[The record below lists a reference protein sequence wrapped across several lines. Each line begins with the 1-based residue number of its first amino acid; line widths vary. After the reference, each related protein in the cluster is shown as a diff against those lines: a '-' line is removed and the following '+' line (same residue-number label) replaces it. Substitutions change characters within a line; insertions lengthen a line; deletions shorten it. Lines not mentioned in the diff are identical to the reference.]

1 MHTSSKIHEA
11 LRHAEGGL
19 PVIRCRILF
28 MTAMLLFIF
37 FTAGARCSAEE
48 PPRSWHI
55 TADKI
60 VNLADDDLFVAE
72 GTVIISREDQILTAD
87 RVTYNRRSAFVRAEG
102 NVRLSSAGHILRCE
116 RGTFNLN
123 DGTAYLLRGSLFLGT
138 NHFYIRGRDMWKTGP
153 STYFVKGCRITSCD
167 GESPDWSITGSE
179 VEVTIEGYGTAKHA
193 AFFVK
198 RVPLLYFPY
207 IIFPA
212 KRKRQTGFLPPSVG
226 YSERNGMDF
235 ELPFFWATSQQTDA
249 TFYERYLAERGVK
262 HGLEVR
268 YITGVDSKGAFLY
281 DTISDR
287 RESKDMFS
295 EDDLKISPYPR
306 TNQKRYW
313 FRSRADQRFPFGIVS
328 RLDVDFVSDY
338 DYLREFKR
346 PDVGTEYRAQL
357 DEESGRPLEEVQ
369 SPTRRSALRLSRDFQ
384 DFSVQALASYYQRPE
399 RPEQNTT
406 AQPLAGLDLAI
417 LPRRIVTLPVFFSL
431 ESDYASIYRET
442 GYRGQRLALGPSIS
456 YPLWP
461 IPFLE
466 IEPSVT
472 YLMTTQWIEEHQGH
486 RVKQTKDAYE
496 LGLRISTILERVFAV
511 ERGTVKSVKHKFQPE
526 LTYILRPYPEEG
538 EFSPWFEPVDTLGR
552 LNSIS
557 LSLQNYLD
565 ARRED
570 KEGKR
575 SYSQSSNLTLTQPYD
590 LDEATED
597 KPPGVERK
605 PFGPLSATLSLTPYP
620 ALNLSASAYYD
631 HYEEYLSS
639 GSVGLDLTVMRG
651 GSREDTYSIDY
662 VYSRDSTKQL
672 NYEIA
677 INLLYGLSVGAE
689 GMRDL
694 IEKHDIEDTYWI
706 EYHSQCWGIRL
717 LYEDLDEDKRIMLNF
732 SLLGFG
738 RIGTFTM
745 EQEEFE

>member
-1 MHTSSKIHEA
+1 
-11 LRHAEGGL
+11 
-19 PVIRCRILF
+19 
-28 MTAMLLFIF
+28 
-37 FTAGARCSAEE
+37 
-48 PPRSWHI
+48 
-55 TADKI
+55 
-60 VNLADDDLFVAE
+60 
-72 GTVIISREDQILTAD
+72 
-87 RVTYNRRSAFVRAEG
+87 
-102 NVRLSSAGHILRCE
+102 
-116 RGTFNLN
+116 
-123 DGTAYLLRGSLFLGT
+123 
-138 NHFYIRGRDMWKTGP
+138 
-153 STYFVKGCRITSCD
+153 
-167 GESPDWSITGSE
+167 
-179 VEVTIEGYGTAKHA
+179 
-193 AFFVK
+193 
-198 RVPLLYFPY
+198 
-207 IIFPA
+207 
-212 KRKRQTGFLPPSVG
+212 
-226 YSERNGMDF
+226 
-235 ELPFFWATSQQTDA
+235 
-249 TFYERYLAERGVK
+249 
-262 HGLEVR
+262 
-268 YITGVDSKGAFLY
+268 
-281 DTISDR
+281 
-287 RESKDMFS
+287 
-295 EDDLKISPYPR
+295 LKISPYPR

-526 LTYILRPYPEEG
+526 LTYILRPYPEEW

-552 LNSIS
+552 INSIS